1 MEVIDDLLVEW
12 VQFVGVES
20 AKVSGGKIGVDDVM
34 FVLRK
39 DERKH
44 ARVRELV
51 VRAKQIERDQKDF
64 KSEKRFAVVFVWLV
78 VQ

>member
-1 MEVIDDLLVEW
+1 MDDLLLEW
-12 VQFVGVES
+12 VQYVGGEAS
-20 AKVSGGKIGVDDVM
+20 KVSGGKIGVDDVM

-51 VRAKQIERDQKDF
+51 VRAKQIERDKKTFQAPAGK
-64 KSEKRFAVVFVWLV
+64 
-78 VQ
+78 